1 MLTRR
6 LGNRLGQLGWGL
18 LGVGLAAASCGKGDN
33 TPAHGSPGL
42 QGFGNQTGLGA
53 FAGSGGSS
61 KGGKAGKAGSAAGGN
76 AGEGGGEGGMPGSGD
91 TTSSGGSSSGTGGSA
106 GINGAGAPI
115 VHVTSPA
122 AVSDPNDKAVL
133 VADNVDVLCTATKA
147 TTKGARPVDEST
159 ILLEE
164 LDATG
169 AVVET
174 HPGTPTDNDGEY
186 TAQFITRKVSDNG
199 VISFACQASDTSN
212 PPLVGL
218 DQVDTFI
225 DHGPTITPVDPPAG
239 DANHPPF
246 ATAVSQALHVAFTVA
261 PAPIAKGDK
270 GASIGSVSLMV
281 DGKPFDLTLTN
292 GQYTATVHLDDPKI
306 FSPTPDGDQ
315 KIVLSAQNKRSP
327 TPGENEVDYDFIVD
341 GTGPVI
347 NIVSP
352 HSGDVKSGKV
362 QFVFTITDSQSGVDL
377 DSIVATINNNDYA
390 YKAGDSSWS
399 YDESSGTFTFYFDTR
414 QIMNSVAQA
423 TLQVVA
429 SDKVGNMSS
438 ASVLL
443 QLDNVPPIVEL
454 DPLPIRAE
462 TTDQT
467 CSLAFDPVG
476 SAAASDLQTVY
487 DFQTFRALVWEETN
501 HARGQTSGL
510 AAGADLNS
518 VVLYLQPKVT
528 QGLLQDSDG
537 DGYCDQLVTTDADTG
552 KDLHSISLKAVQ
564 PQGTAWYGPATAE
577 DPKLDPVFPMPGYCK
592 YGSAATSPPDL
603 CPPANS
609 SDMTRVISWD
619 VDHSVPVV
627 FGVEPLTG
635 LSCTGYGWEINS
647 VVSEGWICA
656 AATAKDNNGNVGVS
670 PPIRLCYDDGQG
682 APPAC
687 LDQSA
692 SPPPS
697 CLVDGCK
704 LPPRL
709 GSGVITY

>member
-42 QGFGNQTGLGA
+42 QGFGNRSAVGG
-53 FAGSGGSS
+53 FPGGGSGG
-61 KGGKAGKAGSAAGGN
+61 KASKAGSTSGGN

-91 TTSSGGSSSGTGGSA
+91 TTSTGGSNPGTGGS
-106 GINGAGAPI
+106 GGLNGAGAPV

-133 VADNVDVLCTATKA
+133 VADNVDVLCTATQA
-147 TTKGARPVDEST
+147 TTKGARPVDEAT

-174 HPGTPTDNDGEY
+174 HPGTPTGNDGEY
-186 TAQFITRKVSDNG
+186 TARFITRKVSDNG

-212 PPLVGL
+212 PPLVGF
-218 DQVDTFI
+218 DQIDTFI
-225 DHGPTITPVDPPAG
+225 DHGPAITPVDPPAG

-246 ATAVSQALHVAFTVA
+246 ATAVNMALHVAFKVTEM
-261 PAPIAKGDK
+261 PIAKGDK
-270 GASIGSVSLMV
+270 GASIGDVGLMV

-306 FSPTPDGDQ
+306 FTPTPDGDQ
-315 KIVLSAQNKRSP
+315 KIVLTAQNKRSP
-327 TPGENEVDYDFIVD
+327 TPGANEVDYDFIVD

-352 HSGDVKSGKV
+352 HAGDVKSGKV
-362 QFVFTITDSQSGVDL
+362 QFVFTITDSQSGIDPGSV
-377 DSIVATINNNDYA
+377 VATINNNDYA
-390 YKAGDSSWS
+390 YKEGDSSWS
-399 YDESSGTFTFYFDTR
+399 YDAPTGTFTFYFDTR

-443 QLDNVPPIVEL
+443 QLDNVPPIVDL
-454 DPLPIRAE
+454 DPAPMREAR
-462 TTDQT
+462 TSDNT

-476 SAAASDLQTVY
+476 PAAASDLQTVY
-487 DFQTFRALVWEETN
+487 DFQVFRALVWEETN
-501 HARGQTSGL
+501 HAKGQTSGL

-518 VVLYLQPKVT
+518 VVLYLQPKVD

-552 KDLHSISLKAVQ
+552 KDLHSISLKPIQ
-564 PQGTAWYGPATAE
+564 PQGSDWFGPVPSDAYDTTIDAE
-577 DPKLDPVFPMPGYCK
+577 FPMPNGCK
-592 YGSAATSPPDL
+592 PGDNTSSPPKL
-603 CPPANS
+603 CPPTNS

-619 VDHSVPVV
+619 VDHTVPVI

-635 LSCTGYGWEINS
+635 VSCTGYGWEINS

-670 PPIRLCYDDGQG
+670 APIRLCYDDGQG
-682 APPAC
+682 ASPAC
-687 LDQSA
+687 LDQTA

-697 CLVDGCK
+697 CLVDNCK
-704 LPPRL
+704 LPPRF
-709 GSGVITY
+709 GSALITW